1 MTYEKWKGDMSDQ
14 APLDGADDRIVF
26 VAVVALVWLGSVTLM
41 MVLVGL
47 G

>member
-26 VAVVALVWLGSVTLM
+26 VVGLCLEVLVAVVLV
-41 MVLVGL
+41 MVLVKIG
-47 G
+47 